1 MALYLTL
8 VLVLSIAL
16 IVLATSKWN
25 LHPFMALIG
34 AAFFVAFAVAIPQSA
49 GWLIVEGKDPLSFL
63 AIESIIR
70 SGFGGILAYIGIV
83 IVLGTIIGIILEK
96 SGAAIKMA
104 DFILRVVGPKRPA
117 LAMSIIGWIVS
128 IPVFCD
134 SGYVILSSL
143 RKSVTKKSGVSAVT
157 MSVALATGL
166 YASHTLVP
174 PTPGPIAAAGNLGI
188 QDSLGL
194 VILVGA
200 FVSMFAMIAGFIWAK
215 YIGPKVEL
223 QEDRDN
229 KAEFGQ
235 ELGQGIDLGEKE
247 IVEKYGKLPST
258 FMSFAPILI
267 PIVLISLGTI
277 VKFFW
282 DVTPEG
288 GLGEFFWTFF
298 MFLGK
303 PVNALLVGFL
313 IALGLLPAL
322 NKETLTGWVGEGIK
336 QAGPIILITGAGGA
350 FGAIIKATPM
360 AELIGSGLAGLGLGL
375 LVPFIIAA
383 ALKTA
388 QGSSTTALVV
398 TSTLMAP
405 LLPEL
410 GIDTTMGIVL
420 VVMAIGA
427 GAMTV
432 SHANDSYF
440 WVVAQFTGME
450 TEQAYKTQTVATLIQ
465 GIVTLVVVLVLGF
478 IFI

>member
-1 MALYLTL
+1 MTLYLTL
-8 VLVLSIAL
+8 VLILSIVL

-25 LHPFMALIG
+25 LHPFMALLG
-34 AAFFVAFAVAIPQSA
+34 AAMFVAFAVAIPQSA
-49 GWLIVEGKDPLSFL
+49 GWLIVDGKDPISFL

-104 DFILRVVGPKRPA
+104 DAILRFVGPKRPA

-174 PTPGPIAAAGNLGI
+174 PTPGPIAAAGNLGL
-188 QDSLGL
+188 QDALGL

-200 FVSMFAMIAGFIWAK
+200 FVSIFSMLAGFVWAK
-215 YIGPKVEL
+215 YIGEKVEI
-223 QEDRDN
+223 QEDIDN
-229 KAEFGQ
+229 KNMKDQ
-235 ELGQGIDLGEKE
+235 LGQGIDLGEKE

-267 PIVLISLGTI
+267 PILLISLGTI

-282 DVTPEG
+282 ADVPASTM
-288 GLGEFFWTFF
+288 GEFFWTFF

-303 PVNALLVGFL
+303 PVNALLVGFV
-313 IALGLLPAL
+313 IALGLLPGL

-360 AELIGSGLAGLGLGL
+360 AELIGSGLATLGLGL

-383 ALKTA
+383 ALKSA

-410 GIDTTMGIVL
+410 GIETTMGMVL

-440 WVVAQFTGME
+440 WVVAQFTGMD
-450 TEQAYKTQTVATLIQ
+450 TRQAYKTQTMATLIQ
-465 GIVTLVVVLVLGF
+465 GLVTLVVVLILGF

>member
-8 VLVLSIAL
+8 ILILAIGL
-16 IVLATSKWN
+16 IVLATSKWH

-34 AAFFVAFAVAIPQSA
+34 ASFFVAFAVAIPQSA
-49 GWLIVEGKDPLSFL
+49 GWLIVEGKDPISFL
-63 AIESIIR
+63 AIEAIIR

-96 SGAAIKMA
+96 SGAALKMA

-143 RKSVTKKSGVSAVT
+143 RKSVTKKAGVSAVT

-188 QDSLGL
+188 SDALGL
-194 VILVGA
+194 LILVGA
-200 FVSMFAMIAGFIWAK
+200 FVSMFSMIAGFIWAK
-215 YIGPKVEL
+215 YIGTKVEL
-223 QEDRDN
+223 QEDIDN
-229 KAEFGQ
+229 KAAGEQ
-235 ELGQGIDLGEKE
+235 LGKGIDLGEQE
-247 IVEKYGKLPST
+247 IIEKYGKLPST

-267 PIVLISLGTI
+267 PIILISLGTI

-282 DVTPEG
+282 DVAPANG
-288 GLGEFFWTFF
+288 VGEFFWTSF
-298 MFLGK
+298 MFFGK
-303 PVNALLVGFL
+303 PINALLVGFV
-313 IALGLLPAL
+313 ISLGLLPSL
-322 NKETLTGWVGEGIK
+322 SKETLTGWVGEGIK

-410 GIDTTMGIVL
+410 GIETTMGIVL

-440 WVVAQFTGME
+440 WVVAQFTGMD
-450 TEQAYKTQTVATLIQ
+450 TKQAYKTQTVATLIQ
-465 GIVTLVVVLVLGF
+465 GVVTLIVVLILGF

>member
-8 VLVLSIAL
+8 VLVLSITL
-16 IVLATSKWN
+16 IVIATSKWH
-25 LHPFMALIG
+25 LHPFMALVG
-34 AAFFVAFAVAIPQSA
+34 AAFFVAFAVAIPQSF
-49 GWLIVEGKDPLSFL
+49 GWLIVDGKDPISFL
-63 AIESIIR
+63 AIESTLR

-96 SGAAIKMA
+96 SGAAVKMA

-117 LAMSIIGWIVS
+117 LAMSLIGWIVS

-143 RKSVTKKSGVSAVT
+143 RKSVTRKSGVSAVT

-188 QDSLGL
+188 QDALGL

-200 FVSMFAMIAGFIWAK
+200 FVSMFSMAAGYIWAK
-215 YIGPKVEL
+215 YIGGKIEI
-223 QEDRDN
+223 QEDIDN
-229 KAEFGQ
+229 RNNKDSN
-235 ELGQGIDLGEKE
+235 LGIDLNEKE
-247 IVEKYGKLPST
+247 ITDKYGKLPST

-267 PIVLISLGTI
+267 PIILISLGTI
-277 VKFFW
+277 VIFFW
-282 DVTPEG
+282 DTAPEAAF
-288 GLGEFFWTFF
+288 GEFIWTAFI
-298 MFLGK
+298 FLGK
-303 PVNALLVGFL
+303 PVNALIVGFL
-313 IALGLLPAL
+313 VSLGLLPGL

-383 ALKTA
+383 ALKSA

-398 TSTLMAP
+398 TSTLMSP
-405 LLPEL
+405 LLVDL

-440 WVVAQFTGME
+440 WVVAQFTGMD
-450 TEQAYKTQTVATLIQ
+450 TKTAYKTQTVATLIQ
-465 GIVTLVVVLVLGF
+465 GIVTLVVVLILGF